1 MPLTQAEYEQLY
13 QQIRADVLKEL
24 EQRQSRTQQWH
35 ELKQRID
42 EFLSKYFDES
52 QRSKKYKYQ
61 QGFYTLVRF
70 VADVKRVEKLQT
82 NICQLR
88 TAFWTSCFPS
98 SKSTAH
104 RKIERR

>member
-70 VADVKRVEKLQT
+70 VADVKRVEKITDEHLP
-82 NICQLR
+82 I
-88 TAFWTSCFPS
+88 
-98 SKSTAH
+98 AH
-104 RKIERR
+104 GFLDELFSIIEKHRAPKN